1 MPRVCVALDLC
12 VMNGAGEL
20 GAFPQGTCSRS
31 CLVMTPICR
40 VRGDVRPNFRK
51 GFTMLTTLK
60 LFGLSTVLAC
70 GTCIGVCDAQA
81 CGGGRCGGCAV
92 QSRCCAPSCAAPAS
106 AMPAHAPATDAPAPP
121 VEPKAATEG
130 RQRYQSA
137 YQAPG
142 YAPMRSYGSRSSS
155 DQFGAGRKILGK
167 FGN

>member
-1 MPRVCVALDLC
+1 
-12 VMNGAGEL
+12 
-20 GAFPQGTCSRS
+20 
-31 CLVMTPICR
+31 
-40 VRGDVRPNFRK
+40 
-51 GFTMLTTLK
+51 MLTTLK

-92 QSRCCAPSCAAPAS
+92 QSRCCVPTCAAPA
-106 AMPAHAPATDAPAPP
+106 MPAPAPATDAPPPP
-121 VEPKAATEG
+121 VEPKAAVEG

-142 YAPMRSYGSRSSS
+142 YAPMRSYESRSSS
-155 DQFGAGRKILGK
+155 NQFGAGRKILGQ

>member
-1 MPRVCVALDLC
+1 
-12 VMNGAGEL
+12 
-20 GAFPQGTCSRS
+20 
-31 CLVMTPICR
+31 
-40 VRGDVRPNFRK
+40 
-51 GFTMLTTLK
+51 MLTTLK

-81 CGGGRCGGCAV
+81 CGGGGRCGGCAM
-92 QSRCCAPSCAAPAS
+92 RPSCAAPA
-106 AMPAHAPATDAPAPP
+106 AMPMDAPAPP
-121 VEPKAATEG
+121 AEHQHNAAAN